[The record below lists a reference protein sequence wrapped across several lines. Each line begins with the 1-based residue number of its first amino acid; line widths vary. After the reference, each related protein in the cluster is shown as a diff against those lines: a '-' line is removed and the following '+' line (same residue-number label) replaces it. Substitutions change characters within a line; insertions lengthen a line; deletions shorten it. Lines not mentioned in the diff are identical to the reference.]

1 MSDSLRALMYMFTRE
16 PVVTKQ
22 ELDTTPIPNGY
33 DAVSGDDAGI
43 RPDQR
48 RRPAAG
54 FPKHQNELHSDAYG
68 CVKKKGFKGKTG
80 E

>member
-43 RPDQR
+43 RPDQTTK
-48 RRPAAG
+48 AYYWI
-54 FPKHQNELHSDAYG
+54 PKTPE
-68 CVKKKGFKGKTG
+68 
-80 E
+80 